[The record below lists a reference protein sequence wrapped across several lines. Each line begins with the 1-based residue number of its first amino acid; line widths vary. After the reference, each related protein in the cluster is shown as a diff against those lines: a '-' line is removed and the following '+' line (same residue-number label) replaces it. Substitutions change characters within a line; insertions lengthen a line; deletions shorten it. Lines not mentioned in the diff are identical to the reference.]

1 MIYIHIYICVFE
13 LSCTSILVWI
23 MFRADH
29 KAAKEN
35 KIDEYSKADIKVE
48 RTEEKSKYE
57 SYNQL

>member
-1 MIYIHIYICVFE
+1 
-13 LSCTSILVWI
+13 